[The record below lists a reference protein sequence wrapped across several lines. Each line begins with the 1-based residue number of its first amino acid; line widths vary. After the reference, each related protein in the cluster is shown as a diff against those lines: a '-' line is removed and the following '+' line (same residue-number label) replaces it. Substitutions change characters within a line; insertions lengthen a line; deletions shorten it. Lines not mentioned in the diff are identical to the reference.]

1 MARSSASAR
10 PLTVH
15 SRRTL
20 LRAAAAGTAAVGL
33 VGAARA
39 MGLGDAG
46 TAAARDSLPEGTPSP
61 LVAYVGDART
71 GEVVVMVG
79 TREVVRRDARLV
91 ARLVEIAK
99 EAGDVIAS

>member
-1 MARSSASAR
+1 
-10 PLTVH
+10 L
-15 SRRTL
+15 
-20 LRAAAAGTAAVGL
+20 
-33 VGAARA
+33 
-39 MGLGDAG
+39 
-46 TAAARDSLPEGTPSP
+46 P

-91 ARLVEIAK
+91 ARLIEIAK